1 MRPNSA
7 RGCLGRRKT
16 GGASDSSTQGWDAAN
31 KAPPVSFSNLV
42 PNQLKHA
49 QSTLAD
55 GALQGIAA
63 SLHTGS
69 HGHLEAA
76 VGDKGGMA
84 FGVFFSPATPVRSQ
98 LAH

>member
-1 MRPNSA
+1 MP
-7 RGCLGRRKT
+7 
-16 GGASDSSTQGWDAAN
+16 
-31 KAPPVSFSNLV
+31 
-42 PNQLKHA
+42 